1 MKILFKVILMMLV
14 MLAGQAM
21 AATCTSIASGSWSAS
36 STWDCTSGN
45 TPAAGDTVILASPFS
60 VSLNNNNRTAAAL
73 TINAGATLND
83 DGQNVMI
90 TGNVVNNG
98 TFGTNGGALI
108 MRGTNSTLSGTG
120 VFNDTDVQTDASG
133 ISIPVGSSMSFT
145 NGAQLRVG
153 RDNPGTFT
161 LNGTINGTG
170 LVSGDRII
178 RVYQNSSATINGT
191 INAPNAYIR
200 VEQNA
205 TLTNNG
211 TVTVQYLDSDGNNSS
226 SVWTQGANSSLTL
239 SQTPANVWRGTFN
252 ASATNNTVTYTADV
266 TPLTP
271 SSNTYYNISHP
282 RCAAVSGFTI
292 LGSSPCG
299 GPVAGNLV
307 NTYYPGTTANVPMG
321 GASIALGAATGA
333 TAPIA
338 SGDTVLIMQMQDA
351 TIDTSNTSSYGSVS
365 GASGGIYEYAIA
377 ASNVSLGGG
386 TLTLAC
392 GTVNAYTNAGSS
404 NYQVIRVPRY
414 ASAVLSSTL
423 AAQPWNGSTGGVL
436 MFDVTGTLNL
446 NSATVSVDGMGFRGG
461 ASRTLPGGAGAS
473 LDYRTL
479 ATVNNNGSKG
489 EGIAGTPRY
498 VFSAPSTLINNGAE
512 GYANGSH
519 ARGAPANGGGGGT
532 DRNPA
537 ANDQNSGGGGGGNG
551 GSGGVGGIAWCPDFN
566 ASSAPLYGCGP
577 NTGGLGGRVVAG
589 LGASRLTLGGGGGG
603 GTTNNGT
610 GTPAGGLATSGA
622 AGGGSILIRAGSFT
636 GSATFNANGSAG
648 NDTVANDGS
657 GGGGA
662 GGVVLLL
669 ASSGMSGATVNVK
682 GGKGGNNLMTAS
694 STPHGPGGGGG
705 GGYAITS
712 SGTAACNNG
721 GGGNGVTY
729 NGGALFGAYGSTS
742 GSAGSCSTSLSAAQ
756 IPGTSLGATTC
767 GASVNHYE
775 LSLPTSGIACLP
787 TTVTVTA
794 CADNSSP
801 CTNALTTVAGQTA
814 TLATSAGTLAS
825 STVTFNASG
834 VASTTLSYPA
844 AADGAAASLTLS
856 GEQTAAANPRQYCP
870 NGVSCTV
877 ASSGSTTFKT
887 AGLIFSTAADGG
899 EAAFSSQTAGVDFG
913 PYWLRSVKTNTTT
926 KTCEAAFT
934 SPHPVNFSYQC
945 LDPSSCSSGNSLKVG
960 GSPALANTGATINLV
975 FDANGNASL
984 GSFNFADV
992 GQIKI
997 NVSATA
1003 GGAALTGSTKEAAGS
1018 HFVVKP
1024 YSLVLTDIKQTAS
1037 PNLANPAAVDAAG
1050 NKFVKA
1056 GESFS
1061 ATVTSVNASCAAS
1074 LGGYTLLSS
1083 IPATCITPNYGK
1095 EATPETVALSSALVA
1110 GLGLS
1115 ANPTLNNA
1123 TAFAPFAGGSATG
1136 TTFSWGEVGIIKLT
1150 PSVGDGNYLGAGNP
1164 GGTVSGNVGR
1174 FYPDHF
1180 DVSVNSNGTMAAA
1193 CPAGGFTY
1201 TGQAMG
1207 YGTAPSLTIKP
1218 MNAATGGAVTQNYQ
1232 GIFLKLAASGV
1243 SITSPTA
1250 DATQL
1255 GRDGV
1260 TKTDL
1265 LAIPAMGVGTLTNS
1279 SGVITYTLNA
1289 GDQFTYTRNA
1299 NALIGPYTTAIPL
1312 VVTAVLESEVS
1323 ATSSLPALPQTLSPT
1338 GISMRYGRARMFNA
1352 YGSELLDLPVV
1363 FRAEYLASTAPGNAW
1378 SVNTADSCTNAALSF
1393 APVDTPSITGNT
1405 CVLEPGNNSGKGCAA
1420 VLTSV
1425 QTNRRY
1431 LETGVTGT
1439 DSNGVAG
1446 FAGNFNLWLRAPGA
1460 TRVGSID
1467 ITATVDSWL
1476 QYPWTGSTAVSP
1488 SARATF
1494 GIYKSPLIY
1503 RRENY

>member
-1 MKILFKVILMMLV
+1 MKIFLKVIFLWFAL
-14 MLAGQAM
+14 LAGEAM
-21 AATCTSIASGSWSAS
+21 AATCTSKANGDWDQS
-36 STWDCTSGN
+36 STWTCTGSP
-45 TPAAGDTVILASPFS
+45 TITKPDALALVILASPYT
-60 VSLNNNNRTAAAL
+60 VKLVGNIPVAGL
-73 TINAGATLND
+73 TINSGATLND
-83 DGQNVMI
+83 NNKDLMVSGDV
-90 TGNVVNNG
+90 VVNG
-98 TFGTNGGALI
+98 TYGSGGGGKLI
-108 MRGTNSTLSGTG
+108 MQGSNSTLSGTSG
-120 VFNDTDVQTDASG
+120 TFSNVDIEIDAAG
-133 ISIPVGSSMSFT
+133 ISIPVSSTITMST
-145 NGAQLRVG
+145 NDKIKIGQNASL
-153 RDNPGTFT
+153 
-161 LNGTINGTG
+161 TI
-170 LVSGDRII
+170 
-178 RVYQNSSATINGT
+178 AGT
-191 INAPNAYIR
+191 INAPLATIE
-200 VEQNA
+200 VDKNA
-205 TLTNNG
+205 TVTNNG
-211 TVTVQYLDSDGNNSS
+211 TVSIAKIKDDNATSI
-226 SVWTQGANSSLTL
+226 WMQGAGSSLTF
-239 SQTPANVWRGTFN
+239 SGAPASDWNSGGTFN
-252 ASATNNTVTYTADV
+252 ASASNNTVTYTADV

-271 SSNTYYNISHP
+271 SSNTYYNVSHP

-299 GPVAGNLV
+299 GPVAVNLV
-307 NTYYPGTTANVPMG
+307 NTYYPGTTANVPLG
-321 GASIALGAATGA
+321 GTSMALGAATGA

-461 ASRTLPGGAGAS
+461 AARTLTGGAGAS

-498 VFSAPSTLINNGAE
+498 VFTAPSTLTNTGVE

-551 GSGGVGGIAWCPDFN
+551 GSGGGGGIAWCPTFN

-577 NTGGLGGRVVAG
+577 NTGGLGGRAVAG
-589 LGASRLTLGGGGGG
+589 LGASRLTLGGGGGS

-610 GTPAGGLATSGA
+610 GTLALGLATSGA

-669 ASSGMSGATVNVK
+669 ANAGMAGATVNVK

-694 STPHGPGGGGG
+694 FTPHGPGGGGG

-721 GGGNGVTY
+721 GGVNGVTY
-729 NGGALFGAYGSTS
+729 NGGVLFGAYGSTS
-742 GSAGSCSTSLSAAQ
+742 GSAGGCVTSLTGAQ

-801 CTNALTTVAGQTA
+801 CTNALTTAAGQTA

-825 STVTFNASG
+825 STVTFDASG

-844 AADGAAASLTLS
+844 AADGAVASVALS
-856 GEQTAAANPRQYCP
+856 GEQTVAANPRQYCP

-877 ASSGSTTFKT
+877 ANSGSTTFKT

-934 SPHPVNFSYQC
+934 SPPPVNSHPVNFSYQC

-960 GSPALANTGATINLV
+960 SSPALANTGATINLV

-1024 YSLVLTDIKQTAS
+1024 YSMVLTDIKQTAS

-1074 LGGYTLLSS
+1074 LGGYTLLSD

-1095 EATPETVALSSALVA
+1095 EATPETVALSSALVP

-1115 ANPTLNNA
+1115 ANPALANA
-1123 TAFAPFAGGSATG
+1123 TAFGAFSGGSATG
-1136 TTFSWGEVGIIKLT
+1136 TTFSWGEVGIITLT

-1164 GGTVSGNVGR
+1164 GGTISGKVGR

-1180 DVSVNSNGTMAAA
+1180 DVSVNSNGTLAGA
-1193 CPAGGFTY
+1193 CLAGGFTY

-1207 YGTAPSLTIKP
+1207 YDTVPSLTIKP
-1218 MNAATGGAVTQNYQ
+1218 MNAAAGGGVTQNYQ
-1232 GIFLKLAASGV
+1232 GGFQKLAATGV
-1243 SITSPTA
+1243 TVTVPTA
-1250 DATQL
+1250 DASQF
-1255 GRDGV
+1255 GKDGV
-1260 TKTDL
+1260 TKTL
-1265 LAIPAMGVGTLTNS
+1265 LVATMSAGALTNT
-1279 SGVITYTLNA
+1279 SGTMTYTLNPS
-1289 GDQFTYTRNA
+1289 DQFTYTRNA

-1323 ATSSLPALPQTLSPT
+1323 ATSSLLALPQTLSPT
-1338 GISMRYGRARMFNA
+1338 GTSMRYGRARMFNA

-1393 APVDTPSITGNT
+1393 APVGTPNITGNT

-1460 TRVGSID
+1460 THVGSID

-1476 QYPWTGSTAVSP
+1476 QYPWTGSAAANPT
-1488 SARATF
+1488 ARATF